1 MAVDFTKVPI
11 GTRVETPY
19 GPGVIDSVFVDS
31 KYPVRIR
38 LDSGMSGAFLADGR
52 EFDSHTRPTMFLAPF
67 QWPEQEQPLPDLAVD
82 APVMV
87 RFRGGS
93 WERRH
98 FCRWVNG
105 RCAAYDDGFTS
116 WTTKNTTTWNEWR
129 LPTKEELK
137 GKINE

>member
-1 MAVDFTKVPI
+1 MAVDFTKVPV
-11 GTRVETPY
+11 GTKVETVY
-19 GPGVIDSVFVDS
+19 GPGVIILGLSPMVTVRVGDVD
-31 KYPVRIR
+31 YPYTC
-38 LDSGMSGAFLADGR
+38 DGR
-52 EFDSHTRPTMFLAPF
+52 RHDLDARPTLFLAPF